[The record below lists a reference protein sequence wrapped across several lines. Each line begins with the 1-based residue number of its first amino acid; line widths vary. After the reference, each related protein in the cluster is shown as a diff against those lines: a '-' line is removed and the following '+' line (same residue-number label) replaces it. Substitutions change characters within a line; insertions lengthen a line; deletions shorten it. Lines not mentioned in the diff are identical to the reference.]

1 MKERRFGI
9 DYVCSVKSSE
19 AGSRRYHIQYAAVSA
34 TKTPQLVESFWTG
47 RLAGRAFEDTIVH
60 NAESNGILSAM

>member
-9 DYVCSVKSSE
+9 VCSVKSSE

-34 TKTPQLVESFWTG
+34 TKTPQLVESYWTG
-47 RLAGRAFEDTIVH
+47 RLVGRAFEVTIVH
-60 NAESNGILSAM
+60 DAELNGIFRAM

>member
-9 DYVCSVKSSE
+9 VCSVKSFE
-19 AGSRRYHIQYAAVSA
+19 AGSRWYHIQDAAVSA

-47 RLAGRAFEDTIVH
+47 REVGRAFEATIVH
-60 NAESNGILSAM
+60 DAESNGISSAM